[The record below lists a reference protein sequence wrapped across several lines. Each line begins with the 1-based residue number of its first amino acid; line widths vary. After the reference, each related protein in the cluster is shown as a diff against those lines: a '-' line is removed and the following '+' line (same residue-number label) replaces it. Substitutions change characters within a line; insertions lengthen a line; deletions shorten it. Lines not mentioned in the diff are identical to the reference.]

1 MAQTWLRA
9 GRHDCE
15 LSRDQEFT
23 TDAYIHQW
31 VDINNMSCHINTSS
45 SQPPSW
51 IKWYKHKCEM
61 TFQDLSLCAQV
72 NDICQLWISLIHI
85 SQNTFNNSSH
95 MKNFMI
101 AKTTIKLWVGSHELV
116 QSVYEIRINSNL
128 SLKWGIHLNTAVY
141 STVIEGI
148 SYIKQQ
154 FKSLIN
160 IINQGSDINEHS
172 SEWRQWHNKWI

>member
-9 GRHDCE
+9 V
-15 LSRDQEFT
+15 
-23 TDAYIHQW
+23 TDMTA
-31 VDINNMSCHINTSS
+31 SCHGTRSSQLMHTFISELISTIWAVTSS

-85 SQNTFNNSSH
+85 SQNNFNNSSH

-116 QSVYEIRINSNL
+116 KSVYEIRINSNL
-128 SLKWGIHLNTAVY
+128 SLTWGIHLNTAVY

-148 SYIKQQ
+148 SYIKPQ

-160 IINQGSDINEHS
+160 IINEGSDINEHS